1 VEHVKEGDMWLW
13 WAPLIAAVLHM
24 TEEFALPGGFG
35 DWDRAYRPSIRGSIT
50 PKLHVIVNLL
60 LLALCISVGLA
71 GFGEIGATLGP
82 VHARSPIPPG
92 LADAS
97 WVALAALLFS
107 NAVFHVVG
115 TIQSRRYSPGVVT
128 GVLAYM
134 PLALFGSW
142 RFIHGG
148 MSTMAA
154 LVAVVLGGSY
164 HFWASIGHRL
174 RVQARGRPT
183 RG

>member
-1 VEHVKEGDMWLW
+1 MKQNDMWLW

-50 PKLHVIVNLL
+50 PQLHVIVNLL
-60 LLALCISVGLA
+60 LLALCVSVGLA
-71 GFGEIGATLGP
+71 GFGETGATLGS
-82 VHARSPIPPG
+82 VHTRSPIPPR
-92 LADAS
+92 LSDAS
-97 WVALAALLFS
+97 WIALAALLFS

-115 TIQSRRYSPGVVT
+115 TIESRRYSPGVVT

-148 MSTMAA
+148 MYIMSA
-154 LVAVVLGGSY
+154 LAAVVLGASY
-164 HFWASIGHRL
+164 HLWASIGHRL
-174 RVQARGRPT
+174 RVRERGRAT
-183 RG
+183 R